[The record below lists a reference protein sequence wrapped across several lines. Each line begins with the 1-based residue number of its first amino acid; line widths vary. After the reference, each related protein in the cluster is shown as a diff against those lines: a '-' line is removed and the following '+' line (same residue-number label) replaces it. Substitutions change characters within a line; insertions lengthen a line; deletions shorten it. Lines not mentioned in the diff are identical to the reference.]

1 MLQTT
6 SLRFARLA
14 LPLAALALAMTV
26 TACGSGQDIAK
37 TAPPIPVNAFTVGGV
52 LDDRE
57 TATFA
62 ATAHFDRESTLSF
75 RLGGTVRTAPPQN
88 GKLLSAGAL
97 IAAITPSAYQAGA
110 DRQAAEVARLE
121 RAAARYAGLVNEGA
135 VADAQAR
142 DAHDALTAAR
152 AGLAAA
158 RYDLRSTRLVMPFN
172 GIVLT
177 RQAEL
182 GETVAPGQPVVLV
195 ADLSTPL
202 IATAQVS
209 ADFAARLRPGLSA
222 SVTSSGQAPLTARVL
237 RVAGS
242 GDPRSGTMA
251 VDVVLPPGTRIASG
265 TPLSVRIALPSA
277 PTATAT
283 ASVLIPAEALLAAQG
298 PQATV
303 YVIDGQGRA
312 RRRTVRFEGFVD
324 RSARVSGLPAGT
336 RVITAG
342 AGFVVDGDRVAVSGA

>member
-1 MLQTT
+1 MLPTT
-6 SLRFARLA
+6 STRKSRLA
-14 LPLAALALAMTV
+14 LPFISLVLSMAL
-26 TACGSGQDIAK
+26 TACGSGPDATK
-37 TAPPIPVNAFTVGGV
+37 AAPPIPVNAFTVGGV
-52 LDDRE
+52 MDDRE
-57 TATFA
+57 SATFA
-62 ATAHFDRESTLSF
+62 ATVHFDREATLSF
-75 RLGGTVRTAPPQN
+75 RLGGTVRTAPPRN
-88 GKLLSAGAL
+88 GQLLSAGAL
-97 IAAITPSAYQAGA
+97 VAAIDPSAYQAGA

-121 RAAARYAGLVNEGA
+121 RAAARYAGLVSEGA
-135 VADAQAR
+135 VGDAQAR
-142 DAHDALTAAR
+142 DARDALAAAR

-158 RYDLRSTRLVMPFN
+158 RYDLRSARLVMPFN

-182 GETVAPGQPVVLV
+182 GETVAPGQPVVMV

-209 ADFAARLRPGLSA
+209 ADFAARLKPGLSA
-222 SVTSSGQAPLTARVL
+222 SVSPSGQAPLTARVL

-251 VDVVLPPGTRIASG
+251 VDLVLPPETRIASG

-277 PTATAT
+277 PEAAT
-283 ASVLIPAEALLAAQG
+283 ASVLIPGEALLAAQG
-298 PQATV
+298 NQATV

-342 AGFVVDGDRVAVSGA
+342 AGFVVDGDHVAVSGA